1 MEKVNIE
8 KIDGNLSVL
17 EFAEETTDI
26 EEIKKLPLEKRSAK
40 QEIMLAAHE
49 KRQPLCVHC
58 GVPLE
63 VRETQEIDLFWQW
76 DKKEK
81 RYHKV
86 EGEGCSNKP
95 ECANCETKDWDFTN
109 NELIHY

>member
-1 MEKVNIE
+1 MDMVNTE
-8 KIDGNLSVL
+8 KIDENLSAL
-17 EFAEETTDI
+17 EFAEKTNNI

-40 QEIMLAAHE
+40 QEIMLAAQE
-49 KRQPLCVHC
+49 KRQAYCPYCSR
-58 GVPLE
+58 PLE
-63 VRETQEIDLFWQW
+63 VRETQEVDLYWQW

-86 EGEGCSNKP
+86 EGDGCSNKP

-109 NELIHY
+109 NELISY